1 MQTKQPLDLLAAFPH
16 NRERF
21 DALLAQYRR
30 KRQARVMI
38 ARLGWCAASFLGV
51 LLVFLLVERT
61 QLQSE
66 AMRWLHVLASWG
78 LSLFW
83 MIQAVRAFVVPPDDV
98 EMAVE
103 IEDTDPARFRSLIAS
118 AAEFAKPDPEEEGEF
133 PAPVRAATSSALKR
147 LTVSSAAVT
156 LSDSDI
162 AAALRKFSR
171 RRAIITLAVVAAMLF
186 VWTLLSPAEV
196 RRGALRLLR
205 PLADLPSWSL
215 LELDV
220 RPGNRVLALGDN
232 LEISVTPS
240 QPTDQ
245 EPVLTLFKPKAT
257 EGTATEMYPDETASV
272 SRYVYTLTG
281 LQESTDYQVS
291 IGRVTSDRFSITV
304 MPRPELSELRLTL
317 HHPAYLATQPEVL
330 AEGVGDAS
338 IIAGSRIDITGR
350 SSQRLKSAVISTVPG
365 ASITA
370 AIEHGDTFST
380 SLTIATDTRWSVQLT
395 NEFGLSNDNPVRFKI
410 TALHDASPTV
420 TILKPAMDIEFPT
433 SKRLDL
439 KVEATDD
446 FGVVTTVLWY
456 AVGDRR
462 DWIPLNLKAD
472 FSPRTR
478 FEVEFPWMLDT
489 LAIEPGTKVS
499 YFVKAEDGVKPI
511 PNTASSPVYHLNMP
525 SMYDVYKGG
534 EKAQEDVTK
543 QLQELMEAQKM
554 RRQALEQT
562 FEQIKHEGRMDEATE
577 RKIRESLQEGEQR
590 QKQAEEIINK
600 FQDLQQNSK
609 DNPFSSPEALEKMQK
624 VNQLMNEVLD
634 DEAKRLM
641 KQLRESLTTMKLDPK
656 ELEKFEEAFK
666 MDNYLKNL
674 DRTIELLKQ
683 LKDEQKLDALGKTAD
698 DLLKRQQRMASETAA
713 LAEKQ
718 KQGTLSPEE
727 ESKLKDLAAQQE
739 KLRQELEQLQKQAQE
754 LAEQKPKPGEPQNP
768 ATEDVKNMR
777 DAMKQEDYK
786 KTAEEIK
793 KNLEQKN
800 PAGAKEQQQRMLK
813 FLESLAKSGQ
823 KICNTCSGGQRQ
835 QLDLSRFVRRSLDVA
850 RDQEKLLLQLN
861 GLPGQFMRGQKPA
874 VEGIIDETSVL
885 QVIVRQQAADLE
897 NALETLVRSS
907 FSIDP
912 SVLQPLQGVQPMF
925 NEIVKNLEDRAIG
938 RSRQDQREIIR
949 RFNQLAM
956 ELLRAQDQS
965 QSQSNQSAAS
975 AMQQFKDLTR
985 RQLSLYQQMM
995 RQQRSPADQRMM
1007 EEMRRM
1013 AMEQRK
1019 IRESLEQ
1026 LMREGKQ
1033 QMRTLGRLD
1042 DVLKDMQDLETKT
1055 LDPRL
1060 RREVAERQKS
1070 IYDRMLKA
1078 QKSIRNR
1085 EEESEERKAVKA
1097 REIVQTA
1104 PDKPLPQ
1111 IGTDS
1116 RDLSRDFLG
1125 ESREEYP
1132 KNFETLLRE
1141 YYKSLS
1147 LSGEKL

>member
-1 MQTKQPLDLLAAFPH
+1 
-16 NRERF
+16 
-21 DALLAQYRR
+21 
-30 KRQARVMI
+30 
-38 ARLGWCAASFLGV
+38 
-51 LLVFLLVERT
+51 
-61 QLQSE
+61 
-66 AMRWLHVLASWG
+66 
-78 LSLFW
+78 
-83 MIQAVRAFVVPPDDV
+83 
-98 EMAVE
+98 
-103 IEDTDPARFRSLIAS
+103 
-118 AAEFAKPDPEEEGEF
+118 
-133 PAPVRAATSSALKR
+133 
-147 LTVSSAAVT
+147 
-156 LSDSDI
+156 
-162 AAALRKFSR
+162 
-171 RRAIITLAVVAAMLF
+171 
-186 VWTLLSPAEV
+186 
-196 RRGALRLLR
+196 
-205 PLADLPSWSL
+205 
-215 LELDV
+215 
-220 RPGNRVLALGDN
+220 
-232 LEISVTPS
+232 
-240 QPTDQ
+240 
-245 EPVLTLFKPKAT
+245 
-257 EGTATEMYPDETASV
+257 
-272 SRYVYTLTG
+272 
-281 LQESTDYQVS
+281 
-291 IGRVTSDRFSITV
+291 
-304 MPRPELSELRLTL
+304 
-317 HHPAYLATQPEVL
+317 
-330 AEGVGDAS
+330 
-338 IIAGSRIDITGR
+338 
-350 SSQRLKSAVISTVPG
+350 
-365 ASITA
+365 
-370 AIEHGDTFST
+370 
-380 SLTIATDTRWSVQLT
+380 
-395 NEFGLSNDNPVRFKI
+395 
-410 TALHDASPTV
+410 
-420 TILKPAMDIEFPT
+420 
-433 SKRLDL
+433 
-439 KVEATDD
+439 
-446 FGVVTTVLWY
+446 
-456 AVGDRR
+456 
-462 DWIPLNLKAD
+462 
-472 FSPRTR
+472 
-478 FEVEFPWMLDT
+478 
-489 LAIEPGTKVS
+489 
-499 YFVKAEDGVKPI
+499 
-511 PNTASSPVYHLNMP
+511 
-525 SMYDVYKGG
+525 
-534 EKAQEDVTK
+534 
-543 QLQELMEAQKM
+543 
-554 RRQALEQT
+554 
-562 FEQIKHEGRMDEATE
+562 
-577 RKIRESLQEGEQR
+577 
-590 QKQAEEIINK
+590 
-600 FQDLQQNSK
+600 
-609 DNPFSSPEALEKMQK
+609 
-624 VNQLMNEVLD
+624 
-634 DEAKRLM
+634 
-641 KQLRESLTTMKLDPK
+641 
-656 ELEKFEEAFK
+656 
-666 MDNYLKNL
+666 
-674 DRTIELLKQ
+674 
-683 LKDEQKLDALGKTAD
+683 
-698 DLLKRQQRMASETAA
+698 
-713 LAEKQ
+713 
-718 KQGTLSPEE
+718 
-727 ESKLKDLAAQQE
+727 
-739 KLRQELEQLQKQAQE
+739 
-754 LAEQKPKPGEPQNP
+754 
-768 ATEDVKNMR
+768 
-777 DAMKQEDYK
+777 
-786 KTAEEIK
+786 
-793 KNLEQKN
+793 
-800 PAGAKEQQQRMLK
+800 
-813 FLESLAKSGQ
+813 
-823 KICNTCSGGQRQ
+823 

>member
-1 MQTKQPLDLLAAFPH
+1 MQTNNSHDLLAAYPE
-16 NRERF
+16 NRERL
-21 DALLAQYRR
+21 DALLGRYRR
-30 KRQARVMI
+30 KRQARVVI

-51 LLVFLLVERT
+51 ILIFLLVERT

-66 AMRWLHVLASWG
+66 SMRWLHVMAAWG
-78 LSLFW
+78 LSVFW
-83 MIQAVRAFVVPPDDV
+83 MVQAVRALVIPPDNV
-98 EMAVE
+98 KVAVE
-103 IEDTDPARFRSLIAS
+103 IEDIDPARFRSLIAS
-118 AAEFAKPDPEEEGEF
+118 AAEFEKSDAGPG
-133 PAPVRAATSSALKR
+133 TSSALKR

-156 LSDSDI
+156 LTETDI

-171 RRAIITLAVVAAMLF
+171 RWAAMTLAVIATLLF
-186 VWTLLSPAEV
+186 IWALLSPAEV
-196 RRGALRLLR
+196 RRGALRLIR
-205 PLADLPSWSL
+205 PLASLPAWSL
-215 LELDV
+215 LELNV
-220 RPGNRVLALGDN
+220 SPGNRILAHGDN

-240 QPTDQ
+240 QPIDQ
-245 EPVLTLFKPKAT
+245 EPVLTLFKPKAP
-257 EGTATEMYPDETASV
+257 EGTATEMYPDETASR

-291 IGRVTSDRFSITV
+291 IGRVKSERFSITV
-304 MPRPELSELRLTL
+304 MPRPEISSLRLTL
-317 HHPAYLATQPEVL
+317 HHPEYLATQPETL
-330 AEGVGDAS
+330 AEGVGDAA
-338 IIAGSRIDITGR
+338 IIAGSRIDIAGR

-365 ASITA
+365 ASIA
-370 AIEHGDTFST
+370 ADISHGDAFTT
-380 SLTIATDTRWSVQLT
+380 SLSIATDTRWSVKLT
-395 NEFGLSNDNPVRFKI
+395 NDFGLSNDNPVRFKI

-420 TILKPAMDIEFPT
+420 TILKPAADIEFPT

-439 KVEATDD
+439 KVESTDD

-462 DWIPLNLKAD
+462 NWIPINLKAD
-472 FSPRTR
+472 FSPKKR

-499 YFVKAEDGVKPI
+499 YYVKAEDGVRPR
-511 PNTASSPVYHLNMP
+511 PNIATSSEYHLNMP
-525 SMYDVYKGG
+525 SMYDVYRGG
-534 EKAQEDVTK
+534 EKTHEDVTE
-543 QLQELMEAQKM
+543 QLKELMDGQKL

-562 FEQIKHEGRMDEATE
+562 YEQIKHEGRLDEATE
-577 RKIRESLQEGEQR
+577 RRLRESIQEGEQR

-600 FQDLQQNSK
+600 FQQLQENSK

-624 VNQLMNEVLD
+624 VNELMNDVLD

-656 ELEKFEEAFK
+656 DLEKFEEAFK

-683 LKDEQKLDALGKTAD
+683 LKDEQKLDSLGKAAE

-718 KQGTLSPEE
+718 KQGGLSPEE

-739 KLRQELEQLQKQAQE
+739 KLRQELEQLQKQARE
-754 LAEQKPKPGEPQNP
+754 LAEQKQKPGEPPNP
-768 ATEDVKNMR
+768 AAEDVKNMR
-777 DAMKQEDYK
+777 DMMKQEDFN

-793 KNLEQKN
+793 KNLDQKN
-800 PAGAKEQQQRMLK
+800 PAGAKEQQQKMLK
-813 FLESLAKSGQ
+813 FLESLSKSGQ
-823 KICNTCSGGQRQ
+823 KICNSCSGGQQQ
-835 QLDLSRFVRRSLDVA
+835 QLDLSRFIRRALNVS

-861 GLPGQFMRGQKPA
+861 GLPMQFMRGQKPA
-874 VEGIIDETSVL
+874 VEGIIEETSVL
-885 QVIVRQQAADLE
+885 QVIVRQQASDLE

-907 FSIDP
+907 FTIDP
-912 SVLQPLQGVQPMF
+912 TVLQPLQGVQPMF
-925 NEIVKNLEDRAIG
+925 NEIIKNLEDRAIG
-938 RSRQDQREIIR
+938 KSRSDQREIIR
-949 RFNQLAM
+949 RFNLLAM

-965 QSQSNQSAAS
+965 QSSQNNQNAAS

-985 RQLSLYQQMM
+985 RQLSLYQQTM

-1019 IRESLEQ
+1019 IREALEQ
-1026 LMREGKQ
+1026 MMREGKQ
-1033 QMRTLGRLD
+1033 QMQTLGRLD
-1042 DVLKDMQDLETKT
+1042 DVLKDMQDLETKM
-1055 LDPRL
+1055 LDPKL
-1060 RREVAERQKS
+1060 RREVAEKQKAV
-1070 IYDRMLKA
+1070 YDRMLKA
-1078 QKSIRNR
+1078 QKSIKNR
-1085 EEESEERKAVKA
+1085 EEESEERKGAKA

-1104 PDKPLPQ
+1104 PEKPLPQ

-1132 KNFETLLRE
+1132 KNFESLLRD

-1147 LSGEKL
+1147 LSGEQL